1 MSLSQPTLS
10 AVLFA
15 DLPGSAR
22 LRRKLG
28 DDEAARA
35 VERCRK
41 RMERAVEVFDGQHID
56 VVGDRLTAVFA
67 QADQAF
73 QAALLMRERVADLPP
88 VAGIKLTVRG
98 GLALGALG
106 EERGEGKGIVG
117 AAVDD
122 AAQLAKR
129 AKAGQL
135 LASAQAR
142 SALSAQWQKSTREL
156 EATAGDHPAA
166 AVFELVGAETPPPGV
181 AFVLRYGDVVLTL
194 GDSRRVIIMGR
205 DAECDVAISDRRASR
220 RHARIELRGDRVVL
234 IDNSTNGT
242 YVTLKGQPEIYLRGN
257 ECVIHGQGLISFAA
271 PSTSADADCATFA

>member
-1 MSLSQPTLS
+1 MSLSQPDLS
-10 AVLFA
+10 VVLFA
-15 DLPGSAR
+15 DLPESAR

-41 RMERAVEVFDGQHID
+41 RMERAVEVFDGQRID
-56 VVGDRLTAVFA
+56 AVGDRLTAVFA

-73 QAALLMRERVADLPP
+73 QAALLMRQRVADLPP
-88 VAGIKLTVRG
+88 VAGIKLTIRA
-98 GLALGALG
+98 GLAHGAVS
-106 EERGEGKGIVG
+106 EASGEGKAIVG

-142 SALSAQWQKSTREL
+142 SALSAQWQASTREL
-156 EATAGDHPAA
+156 QATAGDHPAA
-166 AVFELVGAETPPPGV
+166 AVFELVGGETTPPGF
-181 AFVLRYGDVVLTL
+181 AFVLRYGDTVLTL
-194 GDSRRVIIMGR
+194 SDSRRVIVMGR
-205 DAECDVAISDRRASR
+205 DAECDVAIRDRRASR

-234 IDNSTNGT
+234 IDHSTNGT

-257 ECVIHGQGLISFAA
+257 ECVIHGQGQISFAA
-271 PSTSADADCATFA
+271 PSTSADADCATFG